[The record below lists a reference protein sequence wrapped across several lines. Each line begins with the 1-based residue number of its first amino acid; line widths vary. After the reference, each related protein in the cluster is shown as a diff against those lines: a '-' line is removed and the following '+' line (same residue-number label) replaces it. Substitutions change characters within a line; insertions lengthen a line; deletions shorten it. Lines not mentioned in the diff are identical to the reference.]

1 MTPSVALK
9 SNPFP
14 FSSSSSLLSISEIA
28 HLLKQGK
35 EEEDEEG
42 GGDFIFPQEKELLC
56 LCKMLWEGVS
66 RAPFGTILAT
76 ILGGKCS
83 PGEAW
88 IRSESPPPAVPDA
101 PPKTMEFSV
110 EEA

>member
-14 FSSSSSLLSISEIA
+14 SSSSSSLLSISEIA

-42 GGDFIFPQEKELLC
+42 GGTSFSPKRRNCCVCAKCYGKESSL
-56 LCKMLWEGVS
+56 
-66 RAPFGTILAT
+66 APFGTILAT
-76 ILGGKCS
+76 FLGGKCS

-88 IRSESPPPAVPDA
+88 IRSESPPPPVPDA